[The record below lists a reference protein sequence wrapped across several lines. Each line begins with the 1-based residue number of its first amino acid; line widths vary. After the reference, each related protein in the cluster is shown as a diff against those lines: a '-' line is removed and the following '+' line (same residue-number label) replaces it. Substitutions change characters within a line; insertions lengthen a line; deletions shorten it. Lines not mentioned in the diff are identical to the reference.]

1 MQTHLLLREHPRALA
16 LRPMMLHEAP
26 SGVLM
31 FEQYTTSL
39 PTTDRAIAKL
49 LPPSEFED
57 SSWRILNSRPVFGCL
72 GMINLM
78 GGMYGAFYSL
88 YVSYSRM
95 IFLPLPLS
103 LQNALLQLSLTVCPL
118 GGYVLAKKCIEYN
131 QYHSTLYLHQNTTTW
146 RILIV
151 IHPTSPMAVHLIQQH
166 LHQRLLLVVVTTG
179 NNLPL
184 SNILVLNWKSY
195 SLWETFISH
204 PTLT

>member
-1 MQTHLLLREHPRALA
+1 MNYKRERTHTFLTQHTTHSSFLAASLPQHMQTHLLLREHPRALA

-78 GGMYGAFYSL
+78 GGMYGAFLFY
-88 YVSYSRM
+88 M
-95 IFLPLPLS
+95 
-103 LQNALLQLSLTVCPL
+103 
-118 GGYVLAKKCIEYN
+118 
-131 QYHSTLYLHQNTTTW
+131 YL
-146 RILIV
+146 
-151 IHPTSPMAVHLIQQH
+151 IH
-166 LHQRLLLVVVTTG
+166 G
-179 NNLPL
+179 
-184 SNILVLNWKSY
+184 
-195 SLWETFISH
+195 
-204 PTLT
+204 